1 MERQMTRAASLGVA
15 AGTGAMA
22 GSMAGK
28 QNTQASEQRSRNNV
42 SKGSIKDV
50 PKKAGTM
57 VGAVM
62 DTKNKMKEKASAVSE
77 NIKDMPIQASYAV
90 HSATQQ
96 AKQSVSDFKRGIVQ
110 EREQRQS
117 GREEKRQQH
126 RQTIAD
132 KRMALQK
139 MQEQSGTHKTHER
152 PAAVPKENLS
162 ENRSKVQEVK
172 RPVTSEKSNT
182 PVIKRQQKVNVEHIE
197 KARPLSS
204 YEKNHQNDGANRR
217 SIKSQS
223 VQAVQKSQ
231 VHKATNRKV
240 VSKKGQKK
248 K

>member
-28 QNTQASEQRSRNNV
+28 QHTQANEQRSRNNV
-42 SKGSIKDV
+42 SKGSFKDV
-50 PKKAGTM
+50 PKKAGAM
-57 VGAVM
+57 VGAMM
-62 DTKNKMKEKASAVSE
+62 DTKNKMKEKAGAVRE
-77 NIKDMPIQASYAV
+77 NIKDMPLQASYAV
-90 HSATQQ
+90 HSVGRQT
-96 AKQSVSDFKRGIVQ
+96 KESVSDFKRGIVQ
-110 EREQRQS
+110 EREHRQS

-139 MQEQSGTHKTHER
+139 MQEQSGIHKTHER
-152 PAAVPKENLS
+152 PATVSKENLP
-162 ENRSKVQEVK
+162 ENRLKVQEVK
-172 RPVTSEKSNT
+172 RPIRSEKADT
-182 PVIKRQQKVNVEHIE
+182 PVIKRQQKMNVEHI
-197 KARPLSS
+197 KKVRPLSS

-223 VQAVQKSQ
+223 VHVVQKSQ
-231 VHKATNRKV
+231 VHKETNRKII
-240 VSKKGQKK
+240 SKKGQKK

>member
-1 MERQMTRAASLGVA
+1 MRKSV
-15 AGTGAMA
+15 
-22 GSMAGK
+22 
-28 QNTQASEQRSRNNV
+28 NN
-42 SKGSIKDV
+42 I
-50 PKKAGTM
+50 
-57 VGAVM
+57 
-62 DTKNKMKEKASAVSE
+62 
-77 NIKDMPIQASYAV
+77 
-90 HSATQQ
+90 
-96 AKQSVSDFKRGIVQ
+96 
-110 EREQRQS
+110 
-117 GREEKRQQH
+117 

-240 VSKKGQKK
+240 VSKKRTEEKMRLKQVLLLGSLFPFLLAVTLFFGCTCERG
-248 K
+248 